1 MASSSSSLGT
11 LHLSPSIMVFI
22 HIESC
27 DAFSF
32 DAWRC
37 SFIVRI
43 LDKASGT
50 FMLRLTI
57 RFRLVVAVFV
67 MIGSCGAGL
76 RKKSSFDVGKVNGSC
91 SWGFSEEFCN
101 GGRIR
106 DDVGSW
112 VLSVDSKDEA
122 DADAVG
128 DDALGEDDGGFLERP
143 PHREAMMAMVAA
155 IHAIKRKR
163 ESAGWWWVNGLAS
176 EGNLLP
182 MVEINMNQDL
192 SLSLSR
198 PTVGEV
204 KSASNIHDERNAQI
218 ARQADAFIALPDKFS
233 RSCGDDN
240 IDTTRNSQQTGGFAI
255 LVSTVVA
262 PLSVK
267 EKRIKDVPISVCAGG
282 SLQF

>member
-76 RKKSSFDVGKVNGSC
+76 RKKSSFDVGEVDGSC
-91 SWGFSEEFCN
+91 SWGFSDEFCN

-128 DDALGEDDGGFLERP
+128 DDALGDDGGFLERP
-143 PHREAMMAMVAA
+143 PQRAAMMAMVAA
-155 IHAIKRKR
+155 IHAIKRER
-163 ESAGWWWVNGLAS
+163 ESAGWWWVDGLAS
-176 EGNLLP
+176 EGYLLP

-192 SLSLSR
+192 YSLSLSR
-198 PTVGEV
+198 VIGRDWFEKLCLIGV
-204 KSASNIHDERNAQI
+204 EKRN
-218 ARQADAFIALPDKFS
+218 
-233 RSCGDDN
+233 
-240 IDTTRNSQQTGGFAI
+240 QTGNDG
-255 LVSTVVA
+255 
-262 PLSVK
+262 K
-267 EKRIKDVPISVCAGG
+267 G
-282 SLQF
+282 SLPFFLLLYVVGLLLCNRMAEFKEWGVERPGLERQNVGDMQFSNRFFLLVVNCW